1 MDIDLILEPDLTP
14 AQIAELGVLAEQYPF
29 RAIWIEN
36 YVRARDP
43 FLSAVPLALATSRLK
58 VGIVVVSGYE
68 MHPLKMANALLTLN
82 EYCHGR
88 AMLTVGGGGE
98 WPGVMQV
105 GYGRRIQGFREAA
118 DIVTAAVS
126 GKVVNYPGQVYKSRG
141 YVAHWH
147 RERPPLVYGGATGP
161 RMLRAAAHACDGTML
176 SDIAL
181 PMLDKPLATIR
192 DALAAE
198 GRDPAAFRISNF
210 VAWHVKEDRAASL
223 REARRELML
232 RGWLERE
239 WLEPLLSRDDVEF
252 VMAHKQAFL
261 QAFRDRSGDI
271 KGVPDPV
278 VDALVEGL
286 SCAGDLRDLDRHTER
301 LREFA
306 RHGLTEVALRI
317 HDDPADSIR
326 MLGERVLPRLG

>member
-1 MDIDLILEPDLTP
+1 
-14 AQIAELGVLAEQYPF
+14 
-29 RAIWIEN
+29 
-36 YVRARDP
+36 
-43 FLSAVPLALATSRLK
+43 
-58 VGIVVVSGYE
+58 
-68 MHPLKMANALLTLN
+68 
-82 EYCHGR
+82 
-88 AMLTVGGGGE
+88 
-98 WPGVMQV
+98 
-105 GYGRRIQGFREAA
+105 
-118 DIVTAAVS
+118 
-126 GKVVNYPGQVYKSRG
+126 
-141 YVAHWH
+141 
-147 RERPPLVYGGATGP
+147 
-161 RMLRAAAHACDGTML
+161 MLRAAAHACDGTML